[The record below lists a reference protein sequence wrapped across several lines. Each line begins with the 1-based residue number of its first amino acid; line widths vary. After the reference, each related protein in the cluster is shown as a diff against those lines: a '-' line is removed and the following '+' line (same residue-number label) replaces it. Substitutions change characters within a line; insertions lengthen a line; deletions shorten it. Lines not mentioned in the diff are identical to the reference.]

1 MIYTAQNNSNIRH
14 KAHKSSSGEV
24 KNCQFKVELK
34 TWLQKQKENRSFY
47 FGGHLISQSPLCF
60 MTQTV
65 LHQIKLIT
73 IPVKVERKLQQP
85 ASPILTSSCKWS
97 FISSACVCERESTW
111 VHRDEETRANGLYS
125 FLIMIL
131 LLLNYASMSNF
142 WECGLTAVY

>member
-1 MIYTAQNNSNIRH
+1 MIYTAPNNSNIRH

-24 KNCQFKVELK
+24 KNCQSKVELK
-34 TWLQKQKENRSFY
+34 TWLQKQKEKRSFY

-97 FISSACVCERESTW
+97 FISSACVKESTR